1 MRFCDECKPDAPVK
15 PSRWERAK
23 NDPIMAQFSTTR
35 WARFRQPVIQQC
47 PMCAECHITT
57 SAVADHKIPARL
69 IVRVCRWLKLFPLDR
84 WGGFYIRA
92 NMQGLSHSCHN
103 KKTKVEDTQD
113 WTDEL
118 IRVLGPFMRDKGIAD
133 DQQRERIVEAAASA
147 PLAV

>member
-1 MRFCDECKPDAPVK
+1 
-15 PSRWERAK
+15 
-23 NDPIMAQFSTTR
+23 
-35 WARFRQPVIQQC
+35 
-47 PMCAECHITT
+47 
-57 SAVADHKIPARL
+57 
-69 IVRVCRWLKLFPLDR
+69 
-84 WGGFYIRA
+84 
-92 NMQGLSHSCHN
+92 MQGLCHSCHN